1 MRKVQ
6 SEYEKSETTTK
17 KEKERKKVKKVKKND
32 YFANIGEKVL
42 TECVKNSNIRY
53 RKATNYRIE
62 INQYLNMIGYEIP
75 HDFIYRK

>member
-32 YFANIGEKVL
+32 YFPAVIQYD
-42 TECVKNSNIRY
+42 Y
-53 RKATNYRIE
+53 RR
-62 INQYLNMIGYEIP
+62 
-75 HDFIYRK
+75 